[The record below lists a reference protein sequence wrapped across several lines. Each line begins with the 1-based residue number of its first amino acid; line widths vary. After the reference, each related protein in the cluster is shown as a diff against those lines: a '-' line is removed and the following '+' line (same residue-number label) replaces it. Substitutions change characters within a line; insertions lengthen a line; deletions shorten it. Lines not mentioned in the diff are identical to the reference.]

1 MGKSKKEQKAKH
13 KPVMAAAPARPAVEK
28 AVAPAQPVEKA
39 PKTK

>member
-13 KPVMAAAPARPAVEK
+13 KPVMAAAPVKPVVEK
-28 AVAPAQPVEKA
+28 AAAPAQPMEKA